1 MLVSV
6 EAVNG
11 ERSDRARLLIAGGVL
26 AALAALIAVVLL
38 VSGDEE
44 RSFEAAPRAC
54 IDDWNADGAALS
66 LGQHQFSIH
75 RYQRLEVGY
84 MDDACSVIFSAAV
97 LDAEPS
103 STVQVLRKVGWVPLS
118 GAGAPR
124 EQLAELQTGAQE
136 AYNALLQPDGSIE
149 PL

>member
-1 MLVSV
+1 M
-6 EAVNG
+6 NG
-11 ERSDRARLLIAGGVL
+11 ERSDRARLLIAGGTLALL
-26 AALAALIAVVLL
+26 AAVIALVLVL
-38 VSGDEE
+38 SGDDE
-44 RSFEAAPRAC
+44 RTFEAAPQAC
-54 IDDWNADGAALS
+54 IDDWNGDGAALV

-75 RYQRLEVGY
+75 RYQRLQVSY

-103 STVQVLRKVGWVPLS
+103 STVQILRKVGWVPLS
-118 GAGAPR
+118 GAGVAR

>member
-1 MLVSV
+1 VV
-6 EAVNG
+6 ET
-11 ERSDRARLLIAGGVL
+11 ERSDKARLLIAGGTLAVL
-26 AALAALIAVVLL
+26 AAVIAIVLVL
-38 VSGDEE
+38 SGEEE
-44 RSFEAAPRAC
+44 RSFDQAPRAC

-75 RYQRLEVGY
+75 RYQHLEVGRAKG
-84 MDDACSVIFSAAV
+84 ACRVIFSAAV

-103 STVQVLRKVGWVPLS
+103 SAVQVKQKVGWVPLS
-118 GAGAPR
+118 GQGVPR
-124 EQLAELQTGAQE
+124 EELAELQQAAQD

>member
-1 MLVSV
+1 MRPDPSQ
-6 EAVNG
+6 
-11 ERSDRARLLIAGGVL
+11 RARLLIAGGTL
-26 AALAALIAVVLL
+26 AALAVLIVVVLL

-44 RSFEAAPRAC
+44 RTFEAAPQAC
-54 IDDWNADGAALS
+54 VDDWNQDGAALV

-84 MDDACSVIFSAAV
+84 ANDACRVIFSAAV
-97 LDAEPS
+97 LDAEPA
-103 STVQVLRKVGWVPLS
+103 STVQILRKIGWVPL
-118 GAGAPR
+118 AGQGVPR
-124 EQLAELQTGAQE
+124 EQLAKLQTSAQE